1 MKRSSLFLLGGMAAS
16 LMACSGRIE
25 PTSARVV
32 DPVRHYYPMV
42 AGDRLTIAYEIENT
56 GSNPLVISEI
66 QTSCGC
72 LAYDEGK
79 RIIPAGDKDS
89 VVFSYDSGKNHGR
102 VEHQIRLYG
111 NFESQS
117 VMLLEFNVEVVPRSE
132 HTQDYEETVVFGH
145 PGGNDAAREERGDR
159 PSNYYV
165 DGEY

>member
-66 QTSCGC
+66 QTSCMVGSSIRFGC
-72 LAYDEGK
+72 TVT
-79 RIIPAGDKDS
+79 S
-89 VVFSYDSGKNHGR
+89 S
-102 VEHQIRLYG
+102 
-111 NFESQS
+111 
-117 VMLLEFNVEVVPRSE
+117 PR
-132 HTQDYEETVVFGH
+132 
-145 PGGNDAAREERGDR
+145 A
-159 PSNYYV
+159 
-165 DGEY
+165 